1 MNRRWFQW
9 HGRRSVSPPRIWPR
23 STFWV
28 NSQGG
33 SIIVFLGWFLYQL
46 KSFVYGKVQKC
57 IQKKY
62 CHSWNEN
69 QTPGV
74 NFRRWTKRAHLQVY
88 FWCVFTEGGIWV
100 GWWESAGGEHKGFF
114 CFFFGIFVGFLLV
127 FLENWKIPHFWPQF
141 PQKSSIFWPTNCIF
155 YANEKFAN
163 GAENFL
169 SPPQHEVCSAS
180 WGILKD
186 FPCNLQFF
194 LLYPLNYF
202 LFLAVGV
209 IFWGWGC
216 STPYPSLSTPGSTPP
231 HTADHVCLMH
241 TLFMSRAKRLPFFT
255 NVYATYSRVLCCFLS
270 SVLIIH
276 IRMLTYLLLRPFVFF
291 IVSSFRSRCW
301 ELLHHFVLWLPSSA

>member
-1 MNRRWFQW
+1 MTYLPDGWDKNLSFNTYSGQVQLTRWVCAEAFQRVNVGVAFQSATCVHQLPECKRGGGGTNRF
-9 HGRRSVSPPRIWPR
+9 
-23 STFWV
+23 
-28 NSQGG
+28 
-33 SIIVFLGWFLYQL
+33 
-46 KSFVYGKVQKC
+46 
-57 IQKKY
+57 
-62 CHSWNEN
+62 
-69 QTPGV
+69 
-74 NFRRWTKRAHLQVY
+74 
-88 FWCVFTEGGIWV
+88 
-100 GWWESAGGEHKGFF
+100 
-114 CFFFGIFVGFLLV
+114 FVGFFSV
-127 FLENWKIPHFWPQF
+127 FFWRFFYFAWKKRFWFWKIPHFWPQF